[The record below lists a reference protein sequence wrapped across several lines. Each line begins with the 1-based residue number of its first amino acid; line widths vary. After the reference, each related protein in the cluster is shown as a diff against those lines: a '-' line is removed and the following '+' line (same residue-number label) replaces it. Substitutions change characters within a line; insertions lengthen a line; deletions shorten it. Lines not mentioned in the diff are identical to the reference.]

1 MKGMMKSPSK
11 EMEDIKKNQIQIS
24 EQKKYS
30 NWKIK
35 NHWIGSIASKRKSQ

>member
-24 EQKKYS
+24 EQQKK
-30 NWKIK
+30 I
-35 NHWIGSIASKRKSQ
+35 R